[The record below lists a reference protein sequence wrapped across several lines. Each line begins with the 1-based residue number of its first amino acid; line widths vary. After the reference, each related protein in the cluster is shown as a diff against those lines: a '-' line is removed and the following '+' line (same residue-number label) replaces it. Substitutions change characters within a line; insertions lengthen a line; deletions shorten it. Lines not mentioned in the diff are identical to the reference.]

1 MIYHKK
7 ADYNEKSMT
16 RESLLVQIKSS
27 GEKGIVLQT
36 CNRVEFYGGRGTVP
50 KEVTRHLFRLICGLE
65 SVFLG
70 ETFIQGQVK
79 EAYHQATQ
87 KHQLDSALHRLFQW
101 AFLTGKRVRTETA
114 LSRGAMSHS
123 HAVVEII
130 KELVADYNQK
140 RFAFIGIN
148 KMNRT
153 IMNFLKDNVSNA
165 FVLCNRSFD
174 KAQELE
180 NHFNCKAHKL
190 DHLKSALEQSDIV
203 ISGTSAPHSIIKKEH
218 IPQSKPLILFDLAV
232 PADADTEV
240 QSLANIQY
248 YNLKRIEQQ
257 VNGNKSVRAGE
268 VVKAELIIEQEIS
281 RFMEY
286 QNRYFLNKQQLL
298 KATESF
304 KFQAV

>member
-1 MIYHKK
+1 MIYHRK
-7 ADYNEKSMT
+7 ADFRDST
-16 RESLLVQIKSS
+16 AARESLLRQIKTSD
-27 GEKGIVLQT
+27 EPGIALQT
-36 CNRVEFYGGRGTVP
+36 CNRAEFYGGSGKVP
-50 KEVTRHLFRLICGLE
+50 EDVTRHLFRLICGLE

-79 EAYHQATQ
+79 EAYQQASEKQ
-87 KHQLDSALHRLFQW
+87 RLDASLHRLFQW

-130 KELVADYNQK
+130 KQQVDDYQHK

-153 IMNFLKDNVSNA
+153 IMNFLKVNVHNA

-180 NHFNCKAHKL
+180 NQFNCKAYRL

-203 ISGTSAPHSIIKKEH
+203 ISGTSAPHAIIKKEH
-218 IPQSKPLILFDLAV
+218 ISQSRTLVLFDLAV
-232 PADADTEV
+232 PADVAAEV
-240 QSLANIQY
+240 QSLTNIQY
-248 YNLKRIEQQ
+248 FNLKAIERQ
-257 VNGNKSVRAGE
+257 VNGNKAVRVGE
-268 VVKAELIIEQEIS
+268 IRKAELIIEEEIG

-286 QNRYFLNKQQLL
+286 QYRIPHPKSLSAKEGDFEELQI
-298 KATESF
+298 
-304 KFQAV
+304 

>member
-7 ADYNEKSMT
+7 TDYNDSIT
-16 RESLLVQIKSS
+16 DRETLLKQIKSS
-27 GEKGIVLQT
+27 GEPGVLLQT
-36 CNRVEFYGGRGTVP
+36 CNRAEFYGGNGMVP
-50 KEVTRHLFRLICGLE
+50 PEVIRHLFRLICGLE

-79 EAYHQATQ
+79 EAYQQASEKQ
-87 KHQLDSALHRLFQW
+87 RLDSSLHRLFQW

-130 KELVADYNQK
+130 KQQVDDYQHK

-153 IMNFLKDNVSNA
+153 IMNFLKANVHNA

-174 KAQELE
+174 KALELE
-180 NHFNCKAHKL
+180 SQFNCQAYKL

-203 ISGTSAPHSIIKKEH
+203 ISGTSAPHPIIKKEQ
-218 IPQSKPLILFDLAV
+218 IPQSRSLILFDLAI
-232 PADADTEV
+232 PADAAPEV
-240 QSLANIQY
+240 QSHDNIQY
-248 YNLKRIEQQ
+248 FNLKRIEQQ
-257 VNGNKSVRAGE
+257 VNGNKTVRAGE
-268 VVKAELIIEQEIS
+268 IRKAELIIEEEIG

-286 QNRYFLNKQQLL
+286 QNRYIQQKLQY
-298 KATESF
+298 SN
-304 KFQAV
+304 